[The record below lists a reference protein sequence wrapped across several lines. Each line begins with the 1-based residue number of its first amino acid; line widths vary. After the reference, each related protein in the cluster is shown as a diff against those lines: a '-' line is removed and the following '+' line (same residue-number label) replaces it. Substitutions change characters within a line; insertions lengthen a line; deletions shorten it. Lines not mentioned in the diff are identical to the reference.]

1 MTNLDDLKNKASEV
15 IDDVKLKAKEA
26 KLGAE
31 KVADDLKHKAK
42 ETLLKGE
49 QAVNDLKHKKDDEK
63 EFEQSLNSATLFSD
77 TFYLRFFTNPLN
89 FTNLI
94 IHYRKS
100 ISYIL
105 NLIDIVGYG
114 NRRFTFFTFISVH

>member
-42 ETLLKGE
+42 ETLLKG
-49 QAVNDLKHKKDDEK
+49 
-63 EFEQSLNSATLFSD
+63 
-77 TFYLRFFTNPLN
+77 
-89 FTNLI
+89 
-94 IHYRKS
+94 
-100 ISYIL
+100 
-105 NLIDIVGYG
+105 
-114 NRRFTFFTFISVH
+114 